1 MAPPTPGPLT
11 RGSLRLITVRRR
23 RLDDEGELVLH
34 VAFGRLPN
42 AVRLVR
48 RTATEVAAH
57 LGYLEQ
63 LDDVRLLTSE
73 LSTNALRHSHGDITL
88 TVRRRSDAALFLAVG
103 DESPHF
109 PRRRTAALHDERGRG
124 LELLHCLAADWGIAS
139 TGQGSKYVWCL
150 LHTPTQPPEL
160 SSPPP
165 TRETPA

>member
-1 MAPPTPGPLT
+1 MLQ
-11 RGSLRLITVRRR
+11 
-23 RLDDEGELVLH
+23 

-48 RTATEVAAH
+48 RTATEAVER

-73 LSTNALRHSHGDITL
+73 LATNALRHSHGDITL
-88 TVRRRSDAALFLAVG
+88 TLRRRSDTALFLEVG
-103 DESPHF
+103 DRSPHF

-124 LELLHCLAADWGIAS
+124 LELLRCLAADWGIAS
-139 TGQGSKYVWCL
+139 TGHGSKYVWCL
-150 LHTPTQPPEL
+150 LHTPTQPPAP

-165 TRETPA
+165 PASKLKCPTPIRSNSVPSSPTTRSCCARLSA